1 MEDLGIIKGIDSLG
15 RMVVPKEFRERL
27 SLQGQVELVVT
38 QNGLLIRNPS
48 YRLVKI
54 NDDESE

>member
-48 YRLVKI
+48 YRLIKI
-54 NDDESE
+54 NENE